1 MHQTTSNCI
10 QRLLGVCG
18 MEGYSAG
25 RSKSDA
31 ALAIVILLLGI
42 LLAATGA
49 ALIERWQRSSAR
61 QQSVQWEDLLG
72 LVATTSGL
80 TIIAWWSLSLV
91 AALVCAVLERTGNR
105 RAAEFAGKLSPAFM
119 RRLALTAVGLQ
130 LLGAPLANAAA
141 GLEEEDP
148 GRHPV
153 TTAAVSASWTPTAAA
168 AAAQPCGRATPQWHP
183 TAPVVDPGP
192 LVAGPI
198 RSVRQPTGP
207 DAGDVT
213 VVAGDSLWLIAAR
226 AIGPTASDVE
236 TALLWPRW
244 YEANRGLI
252 GERPDVLLPGQVLRP
267 PAAA

>member
-1 MHQTTSNCI
+1 
-10 QRLLGVCG
+10 
-18 MEGYSAG
+18 MEGYSAR

-31 ALAIVILLLGI
+31 ALAVVILLMGI

-49 ALIERWQRSSAR
+49 VLIERWQRSSAR
-61 QQSVQWEDLLG
+61 QQSAQWEDLLG
-72 LVATTSGL
+72 LVASTSGV

-105 RAAEFAGKLSPAFM
+105 RAAEFAGRLSPAFM
-119 RRLALTAVGLQ
+119 RRLALMAVGLQ

-141 GLEEEDP
+141 GPEEEDP
-148 GRHPV
+148 GRHAV

-168 AAAQPCGRATPQWHP
+168 EQPCGTATPQWHP

-192 LVAGPI
+192 LVAGPV
-198 RSVRQPTGP
+198 RSVRQPTGA
-207 DAGDVT
+207 DDVT

-244 YEANRGLI
+244 YEANRGVI